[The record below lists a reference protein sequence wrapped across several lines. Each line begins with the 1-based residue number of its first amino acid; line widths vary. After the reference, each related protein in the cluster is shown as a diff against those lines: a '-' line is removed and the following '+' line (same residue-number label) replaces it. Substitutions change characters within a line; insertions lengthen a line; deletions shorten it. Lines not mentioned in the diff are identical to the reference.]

1 MKDKFEMP
9 KVEVVVFETNDIIV
23 TSGNDTD
30 RLPIQTGLN
39 ELK

>member
-23 TSGNDTD
+23 TSNGTD
-30 RLPIQTGLN
+30 VLPTTQTGLN

>member
-30 RLPIQTGLN
+30 ILPVNQDLMN
-39 ELK
+39 

>member
-30 RLPIQTGLN
+30 ILPTPPGLN